1 MSCVGRNGKCHQTL
15 SSGGRDD
22 GDMGCSLGCCSLG
35 CCTSSSS
42 AWEAAATDGWSVYT
56 IRRTASTPSRFSIE
70 VIKCTRGGPPDGG
83 APATCTRGGSECGS
97 APATAEPAPLLQLQV
112 QLFLSS
118 SGRVHAGYVH
128 PAQVHFGEKSALAY
142 DAKKR
147 SLSSES
153 CVYQRAKAQS
163 YNLCAYDTRWSLTS
177 REDVPGRGGG
187 GAGIPS
193 ELSVVNNDGR
203 VAVFRGRHKG
213 AYDDDASSRA
223 QDLLARVP
231 DTDGCIPPDWS
242 CDREFELLLH
252 PELEQSASTS
262 LPLLLAIC
270 TEGFWSQG
278 SICHGMYSDYGDDSH
293 GGAVDRVALLENTS
307 CPDVRRAHP

>member
-1 MSCVGRNGKCHQTL
+1 VHSRRATRRRR
-15 SSGGRDD
+15 SGH
-22 GDMGCSLGCCSLG
+22 LH
-35 CCTSSSS
+35 
-42 AWEAAATDGWSVYT
+42 
-56 IRRTASTPSRFSIE
+56 
-70 VIKCTRGGPPDGG
+70 
-83 APATCTRGGSECGS
+83 RGGSACGS

-307 CPDVRRAHP
+307 CPDVSSRGYVVAPKKGTGASYFRRNEKKLRREARAELRAAHSAADQRA